1 MYSIL
6 DICDCKAQ
14 QTPCQECCTSY
25 AVILELD
32 RAQATMRARTC
43 RVSVRVGYCR
53 LGWRQSPARARQPGG
68 VLDPLPPD
76 VDAFLGGAYGEVSPH
91 GPEHWRSVW
100 PRLEAE
106 HHRSPA
112 LTTADLAAI
121 DTPTLLMSAD
131 NASEVTVDHLHAMH
145 RALPHAQLAI
155 VPGTTHGLPADKP
168 LNRLVIDFLTEDA
181 K

>member
-1 MYSIL
+1 
-6 DICDCKAQ
+6 
-14 QTPCQECCTSY
+14 
-25 AVILELD
+25 
-32 RAQATMRARTC
+32 
-43 RVSVRVGYCR
+43 
-53 LGWRQSPARARQPGG
+53 